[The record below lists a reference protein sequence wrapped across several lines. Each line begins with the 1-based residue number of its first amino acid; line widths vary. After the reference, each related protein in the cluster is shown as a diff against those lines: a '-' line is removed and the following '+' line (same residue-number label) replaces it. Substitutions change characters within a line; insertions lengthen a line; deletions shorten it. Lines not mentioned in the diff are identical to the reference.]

1 MLQLILNR
9 LHLAHWK
16 TLIFILLMCQNPVS
30 FAADLHPPKLTYEY
44 GSVLD
49 LQCESITQLYFQH
62 RITPGFDH
70 HTQIMK
76 DASSLTPVLQKQ
88 WDRQGPQ
95 LLSALIN
102 LVGREYSKDE
112 LVVYTSGCQSGGMS
126 TPLIVGVKLYLKSV
140 RKNPLSTSHIISIT
154 FHEFIHK
161 YLSESFDYG
170 RSEVLKEFSQAPALF
185 KNHVHLMALMKRSMT
200 LAKREDLIRQYAK
213 TLRGVY
219 KKAWD
224 MSTSKDYQERL
235 INEVRTLKGDNKNY
249 WFFGPLGS
257 LMSQPSFA
265 ETMLEQSDESNKT

>member
-1 MLQLILNR
+1 MEFKC
-9 LHLAHWK
+9 LHQAHWK
-16 TLIFILLMCQNPVS
+16 TLIFLLLLCQLPVS
-30 FAADLHPPKLTYEY
+30 FAANIQAPKLTFEY

-49 LQCESITQLYFQH
+49 LSCESMTQLYFEH
-62 RITPGFDH
+62 KITPGYDH

-76 DASSLTPVLQKQ
+76 EALSLTPLLQKQ
-88 WDRQGPQ
+88 WDKQGPQ
-95 LLSALIN
+95 LLSALIK

-140 RKNPLSTSHIISIT
+140 RKNPLSPSHIVSIT

-185 KNHVHLMALMKRSMT
+185 KNHLHLMALMKRSLT

-219 KKAWD
+219 KEAWEI
-224 MSTSKDYQERL
+224 STSKDYQERL
-235 INEVRTLKGDNKNY
+235 INEVRTLKGNNKNY

-257 LMSQPSFA
+257 L
-265 ETMLEQSDESNKT
+265 